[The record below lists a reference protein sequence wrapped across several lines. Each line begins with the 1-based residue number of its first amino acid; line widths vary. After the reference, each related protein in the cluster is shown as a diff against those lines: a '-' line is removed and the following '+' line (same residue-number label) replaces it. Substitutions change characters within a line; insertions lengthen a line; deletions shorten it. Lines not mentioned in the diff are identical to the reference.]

1 MNFSGFLVCYNQIM
15 NKIDKIFKWVSIMLL
30 FLIIVLI
37 AIFLAYFFNPLEVFI
52 IPLFVCFFIS
62 VFLIPTGDLILIFI
76 FFIKLFSKNKTKKD
90 DEKLILNLISIIF
103 YSILSIFCI
112 AFLFLIFMSDG
123 INS

>member
-1 MNFSGFLVCYNQIM
+1 M

-62 VFLIPTGDLILIFI
+62 VFLIPMGDLILIFI